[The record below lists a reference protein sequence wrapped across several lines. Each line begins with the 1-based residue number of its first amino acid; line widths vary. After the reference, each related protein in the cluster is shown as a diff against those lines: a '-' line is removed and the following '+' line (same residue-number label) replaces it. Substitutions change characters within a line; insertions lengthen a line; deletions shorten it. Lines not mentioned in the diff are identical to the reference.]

1 VSFGRLSGD
10 DGHSPHGKVCSTGHL
25 GVFAFAVEQQK
36 IQTVPK
42 PIAKRD
48 VAQRRTWLL
57 IAAGQM
63 KEMLLECI

>member
-1 VSFGRLSGD
+1 MAMTAILLTAKFVQQAISVSSLLRSN
-10 DGHSPHGKVCSTGHL
+10 SK
-25 GVFAFAVEQQK
+25 K